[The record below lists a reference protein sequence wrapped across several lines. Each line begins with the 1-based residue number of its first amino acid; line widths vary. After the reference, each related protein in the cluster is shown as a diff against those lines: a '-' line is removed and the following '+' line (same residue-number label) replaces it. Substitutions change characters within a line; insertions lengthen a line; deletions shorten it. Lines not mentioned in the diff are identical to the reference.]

1 VNKIKS
7 LTLLF
12 YSKIYF
18 IKKKSQI
25 RKKYKTQTILV
36 KFLKYKQ
43 TETEKVGLAGILT
56 SVVLVTGIVS
66 GLQLSSFYILLVL
79 FI

>member
-1 VNKIKS
+1 
-7 LTLLF
+7 
-12 YSKIYF
+12 
-18 IKKKSQI
+18 
-25 RKKYKTQTILV
+25 V